1 MTVRMVVARALLPAL
16 VLLFALP
23 TESRA
28 FAGVGVTS
36 SSSNGRGLLRAAV
49 GGGGRRASITRGDGR
64 LGRRRRTRDDDAG
77 SRSSLARLRAGAGE
91 ISSDASSS
99 LSLSLSP
106 PTPPT
111 NFQILKFYL
120 PCLALWISG
129 PLLSLVDTSFV
140 GLSARSGTVGMSS
153 SASQLAALGPAT
165 TFIDGSLFLFA
176 FLNVATTNLYASAL
190 ASRRAGGK
198 EGRGG
203 GGGGGGVAARK
214 NGIGND
220 ELPGE
225 GVVRTAAKTSLYSG
239 IGLMFLLLAVARP
252 LIALYIGPEAAAS
265 PGLLDSA
272 HEYVKIRAL
281 SMPTSL
287 LGGVL
292 QAALLGAKDSV
303 TPLVSILYSTIV
315 NVVGDYLLVTR
326 YRMGLKGAAIATLL
340 AQLAGTVAMI
350 PVARRKLLSKGSSLG
365 LLPRWI
371 TKGTPDEINSRT
383 FLKFAAPVL
392 TLILGKIS
400 AFGFMTNAAAGLP
413 GQPVTLA
420 AHQIA
425 LSLFFFASPFMEVIS
440 QTAQTFL
447 PAYGV
452 LPEAVVGG
460 KRADPREWRAASNGL
475 VLRLEKIGL
484 LVGIVIASVVGS
496 IIAFFPGIVTK
507 DVAVQAAARPL
518 ASILAGGILLTAPV
532 AVSEGTLIARKN
544 LSYLAG
550 VYFLSTALLPPVL
563 RRIRAEGG
571 PVSQVWICFALFQ
584 LFRSSCFVGR
594 LLITGN
600 EKRKEAVTAVAK

>member
-1 MTVRMVVARALLPAL
+1 MHATRND
-16 VLLFALP
+16 
-23 TESRA
+23 TQ
-28 FAGVGVTS
+28 TS
-36 SSSNGRGLLRAAV
+36 HMRPIFVS
-49 GGGGRRASITRGDGR
+49 
-64 LGRRRRTRDDDAG
+64 
-77 SRSSLARLRAGAGE
+77 
-91 ISSDASSS
+91 
-99 LSLSLSP
+99 
-106 PTPPT
+106 
-111 NFQILKFYL
+111 F
-120 PCLALWISG
+120 WIII
-129 PLLSLVDTSFV
+129 P
-140 GLSARSGTVGMSS
+140 
-153 SASQLAALGPAT
+153 
-165 TFIDGSLFLFA
+165 
-176 FLNVATTNLYASAL
+176 
-190 ASRRAGGK
+190 
-198 EGRGG
+198 
-203 GGGGGGVAARK
+203 
-214 NGIGND
+214 
-220 ELPGE
+220 
-225 GVVRTAAKTSLYSG
+225 
-239 IGLMFLLLAVARP
+239 
-252 LIALYIGPEAAAS
+252 GPEAAAS
-265 PGLLDSA
+265 PGLLDAA

-287 LGGVL
+287 FGGVL

-350 PVARRKLLSKGSSLG
+350 PAARKKLLSKGSSLG

-452 LPEAVVGG
+452 LPEAARGG
-460 KRADPREWRAASNGL
+460 TGGSKSAADPKEWRDASNRL

-484 LVGIVIASVVGS
+484 LAGIIIASVVGS
-496 IIAFFPGIVTK
+496 IVAFFPGIVTK
-507 DVAVQAAARPL
+507 DAAVQAAARPL
-518 ASILAGGILLTAPV
+518 ASILAGAILLTAPV
-532 AVSEGTLIARKN
+532 AVSEGTLIARKE

-563 RRIRAEGG
+563 RRIRAGGG
-571 PVSQVWICFALFQ
+571 PVSQVWVCFALFQ
-584 LFRSSCFVGR
+584 LFRSSCFAGR
-594 LLITGN
+594 LLMGGGG
-600 EKRKEAVTAVAK
+600 EKTKEAEAAVAK

>member
-1 MTVRMVVARALLPAL
+1 MVLRALLLRAM
-16 VLLFALP
+16 VLLLALP

-28 FAGVGVTS
+28 FASSGGIGVAS
-36 SSSNGRGLLRAAV
+36 SSRSFEV
-49 GGGGRRASITRGDGR
+49 RRAD
-64 LGRRRRTRDDDAG
+64 RDAR
-77 SRSSLARLRAGAGE
+77 SRPSLARLRAGAVGDG
-91 ISSDASSS
+91 ISSTAPAASSS
-99 LSLSLSP
+99 MP
-106 PTPPT
+106 PPEPPT
-111 NFQILKFYL
+111 NYRIAKFYL

-140 GLSARSGTVGMSS
+140 GLSARAGAVGVGVGSTMS

-165 TFIDGSLFLFA
+165 TFIDGSLYLFA

-190 ASRRAGGK
+190 ASASVPS
-198 EGRGG
+198 GG
-203 GGGGGGVAARK
+203 GGEVVSMGGGRRK
-214 NGIGND
+214 NDMGND

-225 GVVRTAAKTSLYSG
+225 GVVRTAARTSLYSG
-239 IGLMFLLLAVARP
+239 IGLMIFLLAVARP

-265 PGLLDSA
+265 PGLLDAA

-315 NVVGDYLLVTR
+315 NIIGDYLLVTR

-350 PVARRKLLSKGSSLG
+350 PAARKKLLSRGSSLG

-371 TKGTPDEINSRT
+371 TRGKPDEIGSRT

-413 GQPVTLA
+413 GQPITLA

-452 LPEAVVGG
+452 LPVTTQSGRGG
-460 KRADPREWRAASNGL
+460 TMGAADPIEWRAASNRL

-484 LVGIVIASVVGS
+484 LAGIVIATVVGS
-496 IIAFFPGIVTK
+496 IVAFLPGIVTK
-507 DVAVQAAARPL
+507 DPAVQAAARPL
-518 ASILAGGILLTAPV
+518 ASILASAILMTAPV
-532 AVSEGTLIARKN
+532 AVSEGTLIARKE

-550 VYFLSTALLPPVL
+550 VYLLSTALLPPIL
-563 RRIRAEGG
+563 RRIRAGG
-571 PVSQVWICFALFQ
+571 GAVSQVWICFALFQ
-584 LFRSSCFVGR
+584 LFRSSCFAGR
-594 LLITGN
+594 LLMA
-600 EKRKEAVTAVAK
+600 RSD

>member
-1 MTVRMVVARALLPAL
+1 MILSRGHVRPIFV
-16 VLLFALP
+16 
-23 TESRA
+23 
-28 FAGVGVTS
+28 
-36 SSSNGRGLLRAAV
+36 
-49 GGGGRRASITRGDGR
+49 
-64 LGRRRRTRDDDAG
+64 
-77 SRSSLARLRAGAGE
+77 
-91 ISSDASSS
+91 
-99 LSLSLSP
+99 
-106 PTPPT
+106 
-111 NFQILKFYL
+111 
-120 PCLALWISG
+120 
-129 PLLSLVDTSFV
+129 SFW
-140 GLSARSGTVGMSS
+140 TII
-153 SASQLAALGPAT
+153 P
-165 TFIDGSLFLFA
+165 
-176 FLNVATTNLYASAL
+176 
-190 ASRRAGGK
+190 
-198 EGRGG
+198 
-203 GGGGGGVAARK
+203 
-214 NGIGND
+214 
-220 ELPGE
+220 
-225 GVVRTAAKTSLYSG
+225 
-239 IGLMFLLLAVARP
+239 
-252 LIALYIGPEAAAS
+252 GPEAAAS
-265 PGLLDSA
+265 PGLLDAA

-350 PVARRKLLSKGSSLG
+350 PAARKKLLSKGSSLG

-371 TKGTPDEINSRT
+371 TKSTLDEINSRT

-452 LPEAVVGG
+452 LPEAACGG
-460 KRADPREWRAASNGL
+460 TGGSKSAADPKEWRDASNRL

-484 LVGIVIASVVGS
+484 LAGIIIASVVGS
-496 IIAFFPGIVTK
+496 IVAFFPGIVTK
-507 DVAVQAAARPL
+507 DAAVQAAARPL
-518 ASILAGGILLTAPV
+518 ASILAGAILLTAPV
-532 AVSEGTLIARKN
+532 AVSEGTLIARKE

-563 RRIRAEGG
+563 RRIRAGGG
-571 PVSQVWICFALFQ
+571 PVSQVWVCFALFQ
-584 LFRSSCFVGR
+584 LFRSSCFAGR
-594 LLITGN
+594 LLMGGGD
-600 EKRKEAVTAVAK
+600 EKTKEAEAAVAN

>member
-1 MTVRMVVARALLPAL
+1 MRHAMILRRGHVRPIFV
-16 VLLFALP
+16 
-23 TESRA
+23 
-28 FAGVGVTS
+28 
-36 SSSNGRGLLRAAV
+36 
-49 GGGGRRASITRGDGR
+49 
-64 LGRRRRTRDDDAG
+64 
-77 SRSSLARLRAGAGE
+77 
-91 ISSDASSS
+91 
-99 LSLSLSP
+99 
-106 PTPPT
+106 
-111 NFQILKFYL
+111 
-120 PCLALWISG
+120 
-129 PLLSLVDTSFV
+129 SFW
-140 GLSARSGTVGMSS
+140 TII
-153 SASQLAALGPAT
+153 P
-165 TFIDGSLFLFA
+165 
-176 FLNVATTNLYASAL
+176 
-190 ASRRAGGK
+190 
-198 EGRGG
+198 
-203 GGGGGGVAARK
+203 
-214 NGIGND
+214 
-220 ELPGE
+220 
-225 GVVRTAAKTSLYSG
+225 
-239 IGLMFLLLAVARP
+239 
-252 LIALYIGPEAAAS
+252 GPEAAAS
-265 PGLLDSA
+265 PGLLDAA

-350 PVARRKLLSKGSSLG
+350 PAARKKLLSKGSSLG

-452 LPEAVVGG
+452 LPEAARGG
-460 KRADPREWRAASNGL
+460 TGGSKSAADPKEWRDASNRL

-484 LVGIVIASVVGS
+484 LAGIIIASVVGS
-496 IIAFFPGIVTK
+496 IVAFFPGIVTK
-507 DVAVQAAARPL
+507 DAAVQAAARPL
-518 ASILAGGILLTAPV
+518 ASILAGAILLTAPV
-532 AVSEGTLIARKN
+532 AVSEGTLIARKE

-563 RRIRAEGG
+563 RRIRAGGG
-571 PVSQVWICFALFQ
+571 PVSQVWVCFALFQ
-584 LFRSSCFVGR
+584 LFRSSCFAGR
-594 LLITGN
+594 LLMGGGD
-600 EKRKEAVTAVAK
+600 EKTKEAEAAVAN

>member
-1 MTVRMVVARALLPAL
+1 
-16 VLLFALP
+16 
-23 TESRA
+23 
-28 FAGVGVTS
+28 
-36 SSSNGRGLLRAAV
+36 
-49 GGGGRRASITRGDGR
+49 
-64 LGRRRRTRDDDAG
+64 
-77 SRSSLARLRAGAGE
+77 
-91 ISSDASSS
+91 
-99 LSLSLSP
+99 
-106 PTPPT
+106 
-111 NFQILKFYL
+111 
-120 PCLALWISG
+120 
-129 PLLSLVDTSFV
+129 
-140 GLSARSGTVGMSS
+140 
-153 SASQLAALGPAT
+153 
-165 TFIDGSLFLFA
+165 
-176 FLNVATTNLYASAL
+176 
-190 ASRRAGGK
+190 
-198 EGRGG
+198 
-203 GGGGGGVAARK
+203 
-214 NGIGND
+214 
-220 ELPGE
+220 
-225 GVVRTAAKTSLYSG
+225 
-239 IGLMFLLLAVARP
+239 
-252 LIALYIGPEAAAS
+252 
-265 PGLLDSA
+265 
-272 HEYVKIRAL
+272 
-281 SMPTSL
+281 
-287 LGGVL
+287 
-292 QAALLGAKDSV
+292 
-303 TPLVSILYSTIV
+303 
-315 NVVGDYLLVTR
+315 
-326 YRMGLKGAAIATLL
+326 
-340 AQLAGTVAMI
+340 VAMI

-594 LLITGN
+594 LLIMGN

>member
-1 MTVRMVVARALLPAL
+1 MMVVRNWIR
-16 VLLFALP
+16 V
-23 TESRA
+23 SRIWIWM
-28 FAGVGVTS
+28 
-36 SSSNGRGLLRAAV
+36 L
-49 GGGGRRASITRGDGR
+49 I
-64 LGRRRRTRDDDAG
+64 G
-77 SRSSLARLRAGAGE
+77 SRDLKMGGKRQRFYGE
-91 ISSDASSS
+91 IHNSDTQTR
-99 LSLSLSP
+99 LMRP
-106 PTPPT
+106 
-111 NFQILKFYL
+111 F
-120 PCLALWISG
+120 
-129 PLLSLVDTSFV
+129 FV
-140 GLSARSGTVGMSS
+140 VW
-153 SASQLAALGPAT
+153 
-165 TFIDGSLFLFA
+165 
-176 FLNVATTNLYASAL
+176 
-190 ASRRAGGK
+190 
-198 EGRGG
+198 
-203 GGGGGGVAARK
+203 
-214 NGIGND
+214 D
-220 ELPGE
+220 EIP
-225 GVVRTAAKTSLYSG
+225 
-239 IGLMFLLLAVARP
+239 
-252 LIALYIGPEAAAS
+252 GPEAAAS
-265 PGLLDSA
+265 PGLLDAA

-350 PVARRKLLSKGSSLG
+350 PAAREKLLSKGSSLG
-365 LLPRWI
+365 LLPRWMM
-371 TKGTPDEINSRT
+371 TKGRTPDEINSRT

-452 LPEAVVGG
+452 LPEEARGGAGGG
-460 KRADPREWRAASNGL
+460 KSAADPREWRDASNRL

-484 LVGIVIASVVGS
+484 LAGVIIASVVGS
-496 IIAFFPGIVTK
+496 IVAFFPGIVTK
-507 DVAVQAAARPL
+507 DAAVQAAARPL
-518 ASILAGGILLTAPV
+518 ASILAGAILLTAPV
-532 AVSEGTLIARKN
+532 AVSEGTLIARKE

-563 RRIRAEGG
+563 RRIRAGG
-571 PVSQVWICFALFQ
+571 GAVWVCFALFQ
-584 LFRSSCFVGR
+584 LFRSSCFAGR
-594 LLITGN
+594 LLTMGGD
-600 EKRKEAVTAVAK
+600 EKTKEAEAAVAKK

>member
-1 MTVRMVVARALLPAL
+1 M
-16 VLLFALP
+16 
-23 TESRA
+23 
-28 FAGVGVTS
+28 
-36 SSSNGRGLLRAAV
+36 
-49 GGGGRRASITRGDGR
+49 
-64 LGRRRRTRDDDAG
+64 
-77 SRSSLARLRAGAGE
+77 
-91 ISSDASSS
+91 
-99 LSLSLSP
+99 
-106 PTPPT
+106 
-111 NFQILKFYL
+111 
-120 PCLALWISG
+120 
-129 PLLSLVDTSFV
+129 
-140 GLSARSGTVGMSS
+140 
-153 SASQLAALGPAT
+153 
-165 TFIDGSLFLFA
+165 
-176 FLNVATTNLYASAL
+176 
-190 ASRRAGGK
+190 
-198 EGRGG
+198 
-203 GGGGGGVAARK
+203 
-214 NGIGND
+214 
-220 ELPGE
+220 
-225 GVVRTAAKTSLYSG
+225 
-239 IGLMFLLLAVARP
+239 
-252 LIALYIGPEAAAS
+252 
-265 PGLLDSA
+265 
-272 HEYVKIRAL
+272 
-281 SMPTSL
+281 
-287 LGGVL
+287 
-292 QAALLGAKDSV
+292 LGAKDSV

-452 LPEAVVGG
+452 LPEAHVGG
-460 KRADPREWRAASNGL
+460 KSADPREWRAASNGL

-484 LVGIVIASVVGS
+484 MVGIVIASVVGS

-584 LFRSSCFVGR
+584 LFRSSCFLGR
-594 LLITGN
+594 LLMAGN
-600 EKRKEAVTAVAK
+600 EKRKEAVTAVA